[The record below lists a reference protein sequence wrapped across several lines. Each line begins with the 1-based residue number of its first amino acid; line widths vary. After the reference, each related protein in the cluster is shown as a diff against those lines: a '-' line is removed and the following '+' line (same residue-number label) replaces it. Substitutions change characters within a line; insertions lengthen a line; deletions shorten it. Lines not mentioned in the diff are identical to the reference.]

1 MPAAKKIT
9 KPSFDMTNAI
19 SNVEKINNPEAEKKD
34 LESKSVLINIRTNST
49 LKKHLKS
56 YFASKGLTL
65 SKGLLLSA
73 HYLEESETRGDV
85 KVTESGTLTL
95 R

>member
-1 MPAAKKIT
+1 MPASKKI
-9 KPSFDMTNAI
+9 KKVSFDVTKEIA
-19 SNVEKINNPEAEKKD
+19 NVEKINNPEAEKK
-34 LESKSVLINIRTNST
+34 EQSSKSVLINIRTNST

-73 HYLEESETRGDV
+73 HYLEEAETRGDV